1 MDMEINFDDW
11 GIEPNEIKN
20 LYDEDNGFA
29 VPLDLSSKIRYA
41 TPEIIIEEHTE
52 EEEPVEEEDHRECI
66 ICLCDFTT
74 DDPEKILH
82 CGHKFHKTCIDE
94 WEK

>member
-29 VPLDLSSKIRYA
+29 VPLDLSSKIRYV
-41 TPEIIIEEHTE
+41 TPEIISEEEFE
-52 EEEPVEEEDHRECI
+52 EEEERDCV
-66 ICLCDFTT
+66 ICYGEFTQE
-74 DDPEKILH
+74 DPEKKIT
-82 CGHKFHKTCIDE
+82 CGHKFHKSCIEE
-94 WEK
+94 WVK